1 MAWLKDRIVLVPTD
15 ISERSLHA
23 FDVAG
28 QLVSDRR
35 LIRAVH
41 VLPIIDSIAP
51 EAAWVTF
58 DESSQLEQAK
68 KLAAEFLEQHQYG
81 DLSFEI
87 LFGNAGQEI
96 ANYAKEIEA
105 GLIVI
110 PSHGRGMLHRLLL
123 GSTTDKVVRLAHCP
137 VLVLKDEKKETSR

>member
-1 MAWLKDRIVLVPTD
+1 MSWLKDRIVLVPTD
-15 ISERSLHA
+15 ISEFSLRA
-23 FDVAG
+23 FDVAS

-35 LIRAVH
+35 LIRVLH
-41 VLPIIDSIAP
+41 VLPIVDSIAP
-51 EAAWVTF
+51 ETAWVPI
-58 DESSQLEQAK
+58 DESSRLEQVK
-68 KLAAEFLEQHQYG
+68 KLVAGFLEQHHCG

-87 LFGNAGQEI
+87 LLGNAGHEI

-110 PSHGRGMLHRLLL
+110 PSHGRGMWHRLLL

-137 VLVLKDEKKETSR
+137 VLVLKSEHEA